1 MVNTGSTYSFI
12 PASMLRELG
21 IIPTRTMGFRLANG
35 QEIDYEVGRV
45 VLRINGYAEVT
56 PVCFG
61 QDGNTPL
68 IGVVTLEE
76 LGLAVDPAGRRL
88 IDLRPT
94 L

>member
-1 MVNTGSTYSFI
+1 MVDTGPTYSFI
-12 PASMLRELG
+12 PASMLRKLG
-21 IIPTRTMGFRLANG
+21 IVPTRTMGFRLANG

-45 VLRINGYAEVT
+45 ILRINGYSEIT
-56 PVCFG
+56 SVCFG
-61 QDGNTPL
+61 QDENAPL

-76 LGLAVDPAGRRL
+76 LGLAVDPIERRL